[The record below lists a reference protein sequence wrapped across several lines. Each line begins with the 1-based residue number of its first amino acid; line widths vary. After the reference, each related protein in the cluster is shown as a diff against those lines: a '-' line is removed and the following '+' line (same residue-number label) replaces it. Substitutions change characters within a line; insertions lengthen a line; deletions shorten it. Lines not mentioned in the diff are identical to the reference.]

1 MSSFSNSDEENVG
14 MSPVRKRA
22 KRTYISASEKNII
35 LNIYKA
41 ELLKNPGKSVTDIVQ
56 ITARTA
62 GVSKRS
68 VFRIRKEGMSGEI
81 SSPKRTKIRQKIVE
95 KVDDFDKNV
104 IRRIVH
110 QFFHRNELPTIEKVL
125 EVVNADPTLPNFQR
139 TTFYKLLKSINF
151 KFTRRG
157 RNSFLNDREDI
168 VVWRRSY
175 LRQLK
180 QFREANRQIYYLDET
195 WINAGHAKNFVWKD
209 TSIISARA
217 AHSSGLSTGL
227 KNPSGKGKRLI
238 ITHIGSVNG
247 FVDGALWTFESK
259 KTVNYHEEMNAAKFE
274 DWFSKIIDKLEENSV
289 VVMDNAP
296 YHSRKIE
303 KIPTSKWK
311 KADIQQWLRERGI
324 MFADDM
330 VKIELLHI
338 VKQQQIT
345 DVYAVNEIAKRK
357 NVTILRLPP
366 YHCEL
371 NPIEMIWAQVK
382 NYVAARNSTFKF
394 CDMVRLFTEAIN
406 VVTPENW
413 KKCID
418 RVITDFEEK
427 FWQLDGIIESAIEPF
442 IINLNDS
449 DDSLVSNTSCESNIE

>member
-14 MSPVRKRA
+14 MPPVRKRA
-22 KRTYISASEKNII
+22 KRTCISASEKNII

-41 ELLKNPGKSVTDIVQ
+41 ELLKNPEKSVTDIVQ

-62 GVSKRS
+62 GFSKRS

-81 SSPKRTKIRQKIVE
+81 SCPKRTKIRQKFVE

-125 EVVNADPTLPNFQR
+125 EAVHADPTLPNFKR

-157 RNSFLNDREDI
+157 SDSFLNDREDI

-195 WINAGHAKNFVWKD
+195 WINAGQTKNFVWKD
-209 TSIISARA
+209 TSITSARA

-227 KNPSGKGKRLI
+227 KYPYGKGKRLI
-238 ITHIGSVNG
+238 ITHIGSVHG

-274 DWFSKIIDKLEENSV
+274 D
-289 VVMDNAP
+289 
-296 YHSRKIE
+296 
-303 KIPTSKWK
+303 
-311 KADIQQWLRERGI
+311 
-324 MFADDM
+324 
-330 VKIELLHI
+330 
-338 VKQQQIT
+338 
-345 DVYAVNEIAKRK
+345 
-357 NVTILRLPP
+357 
-366 YHCEL
+366 
-371 NPIEMIWAQVK
+371 
-382 NYVAARNSTFKF
+382 
-394 CDMVRLFTEAIN
+394 
-406 VVTPENW
+406 
-413 KKCID
+413 
-418 RVITDFEEK
+418 
-427 FWQLDGIIESAIEPF
+427 
-442 IINLNDS
+442 
-449 DDSLVSNTSCESNIE
+449 

>member
-1 MSSFSNSDEENVG
+1 M
-14 MSPVRKRA
+14 
-22 KRTYISASEKNII
+22 
-35 LNIYKA
+35 
-41 ELLKNPGKSVTDIVQ
+41 LKNPGKSVTDIVQ

-81 SSPKRTKIRQKIVE
+81 SSPKRTKIRQQIVE

-110 QFFHRNELPTIEKVL
+110 QFFHRNELPIEKVL
-125 EVVNADPTLPNFQR
+125 EVVNADPTLPNFKR

-157 RNSFLNDREDI
+157 RDSFLNDREDI

-209 TSIISARA
+209 TSITSARA

-227 KNPSGKGKRLI
+227 KNPSGKEKRLI
-238 ITHIGSVNG
+238 ITHIGSANG

-274 DWFSKIIDKLEENSV
+274 DWFSKIIDKLEETSV

-296 YHSRKIE
+296 YHSRKTD
-303 KIPTSKWK
+303 KIPTSK
-311 KADIQQWLRERGI
+311 
-324 MFADDM
+324 
-330 VKIELLHI
+330 
-338 VKQQQIT
+338 
-345 DVYAVNEIAKRK
+345 
-357 NVTILRLPP
+357 
-366 YHCEL
+366 
-371 NPIEMIWAQVK
+371 
-382 NYVAARNSTFKF
+382 
-394 CDMVRLFTEAIN
+394 
-406 VVTPENW
+406 
-413 KKCID
+413 
-418 RVITDFEEK
+418 
-427 FWQLDGIIESAIEPF
+427 
-442 IINLNDS
+442 
-449 DDSLVSNTSCESNIE
+449 

>member
-1 MSSFSNSDEENVG
+1 
-14 MSPVRKRA
+14 
-22 KRTYISASEKNII
+22 
-35 LNIYKA
+35 
-41 ELLKNPGKSVTDIVQ
+41 
-56 ITARTA
+56 
-62 GVSKRS
+62 
-68 VFRIRKEGMSGEI
+68 
-81 SSPKRTKIRQKIVE
+81 
-95 KVDDFDKNV
+95 
-104 IRRIVH
+104 
-110 QFFHRNELPTIEKVL
+110 
-125 EVVNADPTLPNFQR
+125 
-139 TTFYKLLKSINF
+139 
-151 KFTRRG
+151 
-157 RNSFLNDREDI
+157 
-168 VVWRRSY
+168 
-175 LRQLK
+175 
-180 QFREANRQIYYLDET
+180 
-195 WINAGHAKNFVWKD
+195 
-209 TSIISARA
+209 
-217 AHSSGLSTGL
+217 
-227 KNPSGKGKRLI
+227 
-238 ITHIGSVNG
+238 
-247 FVDGALWTFESK
+247 
-259 KTVNYHEEMNAAKFE
+259 MNAAKFE
-274 DWFSKIIDKLEENSV
+274 DWFSKIMDKLEENSV

-296 YHSRKIE
+296 YHSRKTD

-311 KADIQQWLRERGI
+311 KANIQQWLRARGI

-338 VKQQQIT
+338 VKQQQAT

-418 RVITDFEEK
+418 HVITDFEEK

-449 DDSLVSNTSCESNIE
+449 DDSSVSNTSCESNIE